1 MKKGRNLKFKVFSGM
16 FWRFGEQ
23 ISSQLVMFIVSVI
36 LARLLTPKEYG
47 LVAIVT
53 VFVTIANVFIND
65 SFSKALIQNKAVSSL
80 DFSSVFYFNVLFS
93 WVIYFIIFLVAPI
106 IAEFYGS
113 NILTPV
119 TRTLALI
126 IPISGVNSIQ
136 QAYVSKTMQFQR
148 FFWSTLIGTI
158 SSGIVG
164 IFMAYRGF
172 GIWALVGQQLTN
184 NLVNTFVLWI
194 TVKWRPTFEFS
205 FHRLKILINFGWKV
219 LFTNLINTIY
229 DNIKSLIMGK
239 IYSSRTLA
247 FYNRGVSYPSLIVL
261 NISISL
267 DSVLFPALSEIQ
279 NDKKRIK
286 NAIRKSISV
295 TTYIIFPLMAGLAAV
310 SYNLVSWMLTDKWL
324 SAVPYIQIECLVFA
338 LYPIN
343 ITNLQAILAV
353 GKSSTYLTLNIIKKG
368 IGFLCVFISI
378 PFGPFVMASSDIIVG
393 LLAIITNLSA
403 NKRLFNY
410 SFDELTKDCLKNFIM
425 SIVMFCIVLFTG
437 EIRNI
442 TGSSFIALIIQ
453 ILVGVFVYVL
463 LSICLKSKEFKYI
476 LKVIKPYKTLDF

>member
-1 MKKGRNLKFKVFSGM
+1 MRKSKDLKFKVFSGM

-23 ISSQLVMFIVSVI
+23 ISSQLVMFIVSVV

-47 LVAIVT
+47 LIAIVT

-65 SFSKALIQNKAVSSL
+65 SFSKALVQNKEVSSL
-80 DFSSVFYFNVLFS
+80 DFSSVFYFNILFS
-93 WVIYFIIFLVAPI
+93 WLVYFIIFLISPI
-106 IAEFYGS
+106 IADFYNS

-126 IPISGVNSIQ
+126 IPISGINSIQ

-158 SSGIVG
+158 LSGIVG
-164 IFMAYRGF
+164 IVMAYNRL

-184 NLVNTFVLWI
+184 NLTNTFILWI

-205 FHRLKILINFGWKV
+205 FYRLKVLIDFGWKV

-239 IYSSRTLA
+239 IYSSRILA

-279 NDKKRIK
+279 NDSKRIK

-310 SYNLVSWMLTDKWL
+310 AYNLVSWMLTDKWL
-324 SAVPYIQIECLVFA
+324 PAVPYIQIECLVFA

-368 IGFLCVFISI
+368 IGFICVFLSI

-410 SFDELTKDCLKNFIM
+410 SFGELTRDCVKNFIM
-425 SIVMFCIVLFTG
+425 SIVMFLVVLVTG
-437 EIRNI
+437 EIREI
-442 TGSSFIALIIQ
+442 IGSAFVTLVIQ
-453 ILVGVFVYVL
+453 IVVGVLIYLL
-463 LSICLKSKEFKYI
+463 LSIILRSKEFKYI
-476 LKVIKPYKTLDF
+476 LKVIRS